1 MEFGH
6 RQSIKEIVCL
16 LEMLR
21 MLTPTA
27 HHYINTNK
35 GIRHHLFYIVHLMG
49 EEGSVVASVHKFQ
62 NGVRTAL
69 KRYVKMGHES
79 PAVRAIIDKL
89 IREQVRLDTRDSIT
103 LNSLYA
109 VEGFYEVD
117 ECLMGRLSEI
127 TDIYSCDDNLLSAF
141 CSGLTGLIDEGADGR
156 VTRQSA
162 GVGDGTVSTEVA
174 ASVLNLQKIA
184 RAVAP
189 CARRLERP
197 NHSNGLLGIVR
208 LTCKNILYLSP
219 VTENLRIQGLLLHRV
234 NDSLDKIDLLVGA
247 EDEAHTR
254 HRSNLLGL
262 ELSVASGDNDKGTG
276 VLTYHSMDYLTALVI
291 GLTRDRA
298 GINETDVGFFTLSGI
313 GDAEVHQATSER
325 TRLREVEFA
334 SECIIASGLTA

>member
-1 MEFGH
+1 
-6 RQSIKEIVCL
+6 
-16 LEMLR
+16 
-21 MLTPTA
+21 
-27 HHYINTNK
+27 
-35 GIRHHLFYIVHLMG
+35 
-49 EEGSVVASVHKFQ
+49 
-62 NGVRTAL
+62 
-69 KRYVKMGHES
+69 MGHES

-313 GDAEVHQATSER
+313 GDAEVHEATSER